1 SCVVVYLPDN
11 VTVSD
16 QQALSVAGSINSII
30 AAQFRIQQIP
40 VEESWFIH
48 HDTLWHLRC
57 AATTDCA
64 VQGRDVGNTELTKM
78 FRTLDPQRVTDVH
91 AAGKGRQLILPPVQ
105 DVQALQPKNHNV
117 LANRPKLVLN

>member
-1 SCVVVYLPDN
+1 SKRDWSSDVCSSDLYLPDN

-64 VQGRDVGNTELTKM
+64 VQGRDVGNPELTQM
-78 FRTLDPQRVTDVH
+78 FRTLDPQRVTSVH
-91 AAGKGRQLILPPVQ
+91 AAG
-105 DVQALQPKNHNV
+105 
-117 LANRPKLVLN
+117 